1 MKQQDIL
8 NRTSII
14 NVKNKLGLEE
24 IYSKK
29 DIIYVKCPF
38 CHSDKGTMRLNISNN
53 SYICKKCE
61 ARGYSIGLYA
71 KNKYISNKE
80 AYKILINDEA
90 DMSNNLMSTII
101 TNVKRN
107 KEEVDIVYQAFL
119 EKLSLSSNHVMKLL
133 KYGFTMEEIEKI
145 GFKTI
150 PIYENQKIEICRQLQ
165 EEGINL
171 SGIPGFFKDKKF
183 RWNFKSHKGIFIP
196 IQDNGKII
204 ALRIHLDPAYSIDT
218 TDIWFSSS
226 QENEGT
232 KIDNHIMIIFPE
244 NNIIKVINN
253 IQNVKNIIIAS
264 EMILAYKLASK
275 FKDTIIV
282 GVPNVLAKNEISKL
296 NIIKDVE
303 KVYLVMDFHT
313 VLHNSENLLSNIYKI
328 YDEDK
333 IKLSIS
339 LKDLEIPIDLEEK
352 VIKEES
358 SAIKKVA

>member
-1 MKQQDIL
+1 MNQQEIL

-38 CHSDKGTMRLNISNN
+38 CYSDKGTMRLNISNN

-80 AYKILINDEA
+80 AYQRLINDEA
-90 DMSNNLMSTII
+90 DISNNLITSII
-101 TNVKRN
+101 TNVRKN
-107 KEEVDIVYQAFL
+107 KEELDIDYQAFL
-119 EKLSLSSNHVMKLL
+119 EKLSLSSDHVMKLL
-133 KYGFTMEEIEKI
+133 RYGFTMEEIEKI

-150 PIYENQKIEICRQLQ
+150 PMQENKKIEICRQLQ

-196 IQDNGKII
+196 VIDNCKIV
-204 ALRIHLDPAYSIDT
+204 ALRIHLDTVYSIDT

-232 KIDNHIMIIFPE
+232 KVNNNIMILFPE
-244 NNIIKVINN
+244 NNK
-253 IQNVKNIIIAS
+253 IQLMNNVKEKRDIIVAS
-264 EMILAYKLASK
+264 EMILAYKIANTYKES
-275 FKDTIIV
+275 IV
-282 GVPNVLAKNEISKL
+282 VR
-296 NIIKDVE
+296 
-303 KVYLVMDFHT
+303 
-313 VLHNSENLLSNIYKI
+313 
-328 YDEDK
+328 
-333 IKLSIS
+333 
-339 LKDLEIPIDLEEK
+339 
-352 VIKEES
+352 S
-358 SAIKKVA
+358 S

>member
-1 MKQQDIL
+1 M

-38 CHSDKGTMRLNISNN
+38 CYSDKGTMRLNISNN

-80 AYKILINDEA
+80 AYQRLINDEA
-90 DMSNNLMSTII
+90 DISNNLMTSII
-101 TNVKRN
+101 TNVRKN
-107 KEEVDIVYQAFL
+107 KEELDIAYQAFL
-119 EKLSLSSNHVMKLL
+119 EKLSLSSDHIMKLL

-150 PIYENQKIEICRQLQ
+150 PIQENQKIEICRQLK
-165 EEGINL
+165 EEGIDL
-171 SGIPGFFKDKKF
+171 TGTPGFYKDKKF

-196 IQDNGKII
+196 VIDNCKIV
-204 ALRIHLDPAYSIDT
+204 ALRIHLDTAYSIDT

-232 KIDNHIMIIFPE
+232 KVNNNIMILFPE
-244 NNIIKVINN
+244 NNKIQLMNNMKEKRDIIV
-253 IQNVKNIIIAS
+253 AS
-264 EMILAYKLASK
+264 EMVLAYKIANTYKES
-275 FKDTIIV
+275 IV
-282 GVPNVLAKNEISKL
+282 IR
-296 NIIKDVE
+296 
-303 KVYLVMDFHT
+303 
-313 VLHNSENLLSNIYKI
+313 
-328 YDEDK
+328 
-333 IKLSIS
+333 
-339 LKDLEIPIDLEEK
+339 
-352 VIKEES
+352 S
-358 SAIKKVA
+358 S

>member
-1 MKQQDIL
+1 MKQQEIL

-38 CHSDKGTMRLNISNN
+38 CYSDKGTMKLNISNN

-80 AYKILINDEA
+80 AYQRLINEKA
-90 DMSNNLMSTII
+90 DISNNLITSII
-101 TNVKRN
+101 TNVRKN
-107 KEEVDIVYQAFL
+107 KEELDIDYQAFL
-119 EKLSLSSNHVMKLL
+119 GKLYAKNKYISNKEAYDIDYQAFLGKLSLSSDHTMKLL
-133 KYGFTMEEIEKI
+133 RYGFTMEEIEKI

-150 PIYENQKIEICRQLQ
+150 PMQENQKIEICRQLQ
-165 EEGINL
+165 EEGIDL

-196 IQDNGKII
+196 IIDNCKIV
-204 ALRIHLDPAYSIDT
+204 ALRIHLDTVYSIDT

-232 KIDNHIMIIFPE
+232 KVNNNIMILFPK
-244 NNIIKVINN
+244 NNK
-253 IQNVKNIIIAS
+253 IQLMNNVKEKRDIIVAS
-264 EMILAYKLASK
+264 EMILAYKIANTYKES
-275 FKDTIIV
+275 IIV
-282 GVPNVLAKNEISKL
+282 RCS
-296 NIIKDVE
+296 
-303 KVYLVMDFHT
+303 
-313 VLHNSENLLSNIYKI
+313 
-328 YDEDK
+328 
-333 IKLSIS
+333 
-339 LKDLEIPIDLEEK
+339 
-352 VIKEES
+352 
-358 SAIKKVA
+358 

>member
-1 MKQQDIL
+1 MKQQEIL

-38 CHSDKGTMRLNISNN
+38 CYSDIGTMKLNISNN

-80 AYKILINDEA
+80 AYQRLINEKA
-90 DMSNNLMSTII
+90 DISNNLITSII
-101 TNVKRN
+101 TNVRKN
-107 KEEVDIVYQAFL
+107 KEELDIDYQAFL
-119 EKLSLSSNHVMKLL
+119 GKLSLSSDHTMKLL
-133 KYGFTMEEIEKI
+133 RYGFTMEEIEKI

-150 PIYENQKIEICRQLQ
+150 PMQENQKIEICRQLQ
-165 EEGINL
+165 EEGIDL

-196 IQDNGKII
+196 IIDNCKIV
-204 ALRIHLDPAYSIDT
+204 ALRIHLDTVYSIDT

-232 KIDNHIMIIFPE
+232 KVNNNIMILFPE
-244 NNIIKVINN
+244 NNK
-253 IQNVKNIIIAS
+253 IQLMNNVKEKRDIIVAS
-264 EMILAYKLASK
+264 EMILAYKIANTYKES
-275 FKDTIIV
+275 IIV
-282 GVPNVLAKNEISKL
+282 RCS
-296 NIIKDVE
+296 
-303 KVYLVMDFHT
+303 
-313 VLHNSENLLSNIYKI
+313 
-328 YDEDK
+328 
-333 IKLSIS
+333 
-339 LKDLEIPIDLEEK
+339 
-352 VIKEES
+352 
-358 SAIKKVA
+358 

>member
-1 MKQQDIL
+1 MNQQEIL

-38 CHSDKGTMRLNISNN
+38 CYSNKGTMRLNVSNN

-80 AYKILINDEA
+80 AYQRLINDEA
-90 DMSNNLMSTII
+90 DISNNLMTSII
-101 TNVKRN
+101 TNAKKN
-107 KEEVDIVYQAFL
+107 KEELDIVYQAFL
-119 EKLSLSSNHVMKLL
+119 EKLYLCSDHVMKLL
-133 KYGFTMEEIEKI
+133 RYGFTMEEIEKI

-150 PIYENQKIEICRQLQ
+150 PIQENQKIEICRQLK
-165 EEGINL
+165 EEGIDL
-171 SGIPGFFKDKKF
+171 SGTPGFYKDKKF

-204 ALRIHLDPAYSIDT
+204 ALRIHLDTAYSIDT

-232 KIDNHIMIIFPE
+232 KMDNNIMIIFPE
-244 NNIIKVINN
+244 NNIIQVINN

-264 EMILAYKLASK
+264 EMILAYKLASR

-282 GVPNVLAKNEISKL
+282 GVPNVLAKNETRKL
-296 NIIKDVE
+296 NIIKNVE
-303 KVYLVMDFHT
+303 DVYLVMDLHT
-313 VLHNSENLLSNIYKI
+313 ILHNSENLLSNVYKI
-328 YDEDK
+328 YGEDK
-333 IKLSIS
+333 INFTIS

-352 VIKEES
+352 FIKKES
-358 SAIKKVA
+358 SAMKNVA

>member
-1 MKQQDIL
+1 MKQQEIL

-38 CHSDKGTMRLNISNN
+38 CYSDKGTMKLNISNN

-80 AYKILINDEA
+80 AYQRLINEKA
-90 DMSNNLMSTII
+90 DISNNLITSII
-101 TNVKRN
+101 TNVRKN
-107 KEEVDIVYQAFL
+107 KEELDIDYQAFL
-119 EKLSLSSNHVMKLL
+119 GKLSLSSDHTMKLL
-133 KYGFTMEEIEKI
+133 RYGFTMEEIEKI

-150 PIYENQKIEICRQLQ
+150 PMQENQKIEICRQLQ
-165 EEGINL
+165 EEGIDL

-196 IQDNGKII
+196 IIDNCKIV
-204 ALRIHLDPAYSIDT
+204 ALRIHLDTVYSIDT

-232 KIDNHIMIIFPE
+232 KVNNNIMILFPK
-244 NNIIKVINN
+244 NNK
-253 IQNVKNIIIAS
+253 IQLMNNVKEKRDIIVAS
-264 EMILAYKLASK
+264 EMILAYKIANTYKES
-275 FKDTIIV
+275 IIV
-282 GVPNVLAKNEISKL
+282 RCS
-296 NIIKDVE
+296 
-303 KVYLVMDFHT
+303 
-313 VLHNSENLLSNIYKI
+313 
-328 YDEDK
+328 
-333 IKLSIS
+333 
-339 LKDLEIPIDLEEK
+339 
-352 VIKEES
+352 
-358 SAIKKVA
+358 